1 MPSYLYIAV
10 PWELEPW
17 GYKQGYP
24 RHDAEKVT
32 RHNQKTPEN
41 AESEY
46 ISHPTPRPLIL
57 KMGQRYIK

>member
-17 GYKQGYP
+17 GYKQEYP

-41 AESEY
+41 VESEY
-46 ISHPTPRPLIL
+46 ISPPTPGPLF
-57 KMGQRYIK
+57 